1 MNWINI
7 LKADPCTLEAKERL
21 YRVLEKMGANNDLL
35 HSFKDLDSEELR
47 SMIEEFS
54 TTAMESQRPMF
65 KQMLRDWDMCLVQSH
80 RNPNAPPISSEHSQ
94 ESMMYKGN
102 TGRPYSKIR
111 TKEFKEALQDTID
124 IHMKDGFFELDSEG
138 PFWDTLREKYIEN
151 CYNETRSQIGEDQ
164 FDEKGRIV
172 RNSRGNAYRHGV
184 SKINAKSLLNGGM
197 IHRYLKSMG
206 YETLPYPLRRKDAM
220 GYSKKDWKNRFWGRP

>member
-1 MNWINI
+1 MDWINI

-94 ESMMYKGN
+94 ESMMYK
-102 TGRPYSKIR
+102 SKVNRIFLPA
-111 TKEFKEALQDTID
+111 FKEGVKNTVNSSEID
-124 IHMKDGFFELDSEG
+124 GRVYDNVQFYEK
-138 PFWDTLREKYIEN
+138 LREEY
-151 CYNETRSQIGEDQ
+151 
-164 FDEKGRIV
+164 
-172 RNSRGNAYRHGV
+172 GNAIRRAMELGTTPF
-184 SKINAKSLLNGGM
+184 SKFPSQHIKHKTEPEKIAGKLSMVMKSLGFK
-197 IHRYLKSMG
+197 RVKSFG
-206 YETLPYPLRRKDAM
+206 ELYWERV
-220 GYSKKDWKNRFWGRP
+220 